1 MANIGFGLE
10 VNKYAKQTGF
20 DQFKTDL
27 SDVLVETAKDAWKY
41 NPVSSALRLYELES
55 SRNVDEELI
64 PFEELNR
71 KYKDSG
77 IFFEQDEKQSTVDIL
92 VERKKEEKNRQSIIH
107 RGPTGFIA
115 GSAKF
120 GTALVASMADPIN
133 LAMMFIPVVGQ
144 ARFLSLVGKYGLTRA
159 RLTKGALEGSIGI
172 AAVEPLVYTAATREQ
187 SDYTLVDS
195 FIAVSF
201 GTILGGGLHL
211 GAGKLKDLNT
221 YRKFKKRI
229 RTSRTEL
236 GSKADEDPAFNIYK
250 EYYPENS
257 RIMKELAET
266 DPDTRK
272 ALLARAMADIV
283 EEVPVRSKEISDLNP
298 KLRNAQIDENL
309 VEKARKKVNEES
321 IEVNRQLKEIQ
332 NKINMLENYFDPK
345 RKLSNVKYAPE
356 LKKLKKVKAKLLKK
370 EKQLVEQ
377 SINRQKLIDER
388 ITNKKKEITITHQP
402 KPRNIEEDSIVRNY
416 EKDRAQSSLESRNL
430 EEELAIAENNLV
442 AKIEKQKNLKLKVN
456 KETADAVKSLENIKT
471 KSKDYEEAILE
482 GINCR
487 IGK

>member
-229 RTSRTEL
+229 RTARAEL
-236 GSKADEDPAFNIYK
+236 GSKADEDPAFNI
-250 EYYPENS
+250 
-257 RIMKELAET
+257 
-266 DPDTRK
+266 
-272 ALLARAMADIV
+272 
-283 EEVPVRSKEISDLNP
+283 
-298 KLRNAQIDENL
+298 
-309 VEKARKKVNEES
+309 
-321 IEVNRQLKEIQ
+321 
-332 NKINMLENYFDPK
+332 
-345 RKLSNVKYAPE
+345 
-356 LKKLKKVKAKLLKK
+356 
-370 EKQLVEQ
+370 
-377 SINRQKLIDER
+377 
-388 ITNKKKEITITHQP
+388 
-402 KPRNIEEDSIVRNY
+402 
-416 EKDRAQSSLESRNL
+416 
-430 EEELAIAENNLV
+430 
-442 AKIEKQKNLKLKVN
+442 
-456 KETADAVKSLENIKT
+456 
-471 KSKDYEEAILE
+471 
-482 GINCR
+482 
-487 IGK
+487 